1 MNHHVCPFCF
11 VRDTTPTTVAVVVYE
26 LGVSDAEAAVAALND
41 RFRRRFTRPRKREGI
56 ARLSR
61 RGYTNGPWKF
71 QTQSCH
77 QPCFPFWCKRA
88 SILPGSNNVRMI
100 RSSYGPFDK
109 RTRASEPETDTV
121 NESIHSIPPKISRVE
136 MKASWVISDLDSVAP
151 PPPPPLRDDRSRN
164 PQGRNRSREREQ
176 APKSLPFLAL
186 GRKTE
191 DGCPSTL
198 RQV

>member
-1 MNHHVCPFCF
+1 M
-11 VRDTTPTTVAVVVYE
+11 VAVVVYE

-61 RGYTNGPWKF
+61 RGYTRMSEP
-71 QTQSCH
+71 SRVISH
-77 QPCFPFWCKRA
+77 VLPFWCKRA

-121 NESIHSIPPKISRVE
+121 NESIHSI
-136 MKASWVISDLDSVAP
+136 
-151 PPPPPLRDDRSRN
+151 
-164 PQGRNRSREREQ
+164 
-176 APKSLPFLAL
+176 SL
-186 GRKTE
+186 E
-191 DGCPSTL
+191 D
-198 RQV
+198 V